1 MDVLE
6 RQATLKTFSI
16 IIDTREQD
24 TPKARERYAAFGV
37 PVRRATLDYG
47 DYAGEV
53 TLDDGSGIF
62 DESTRIKAKCVIER
76 KMSLDELAGCLG
88 RDRARFQREFERATT
103 AGATVYLL
111 VENASYEAILQK
123 RYRSRMHPEALLASL
138 IAWQTRYNLKVVFC
152 KEATSGRLIKEIL
165 YRDIKE
171 RLERGDFG

>member
-6 RQATLKTFSI
+6 QQEALKTFRI

-24 TPKARERYAAFGV
+24 TPKARERYQAFGV

-53 TLDDGSGIF
+53 TFSDGSGIF
-62 DESTRIKAKCVIER
+62 DDSARLKAKCVIER

-88 RDRARFQREFERATT
+88 RERKRFQREFERAMTE
-103 AGATVYLL
+103 GATVYLL
-111 VENASYEAILQK
+111 VENGSYEAIIQK
-123 RYRSRMHPEALLASL
+123 RYRSRMNPHAFLASL
-138 IAWQTRYNLKVVFC
+138 IAWQARYDLKVVFC
-152 KEATSGRLIKEIL
+152 KSETSGQLIKEIL

-171 RLERGDFG
+171 RVERGDFG